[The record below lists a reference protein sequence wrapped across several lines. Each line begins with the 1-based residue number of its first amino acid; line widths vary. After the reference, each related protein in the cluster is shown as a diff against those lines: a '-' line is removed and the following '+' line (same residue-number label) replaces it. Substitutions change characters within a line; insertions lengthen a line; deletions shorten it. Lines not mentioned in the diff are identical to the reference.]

1 MLGSADIKVRPLKMA
16 LMVDPNSA
24 LQVREAIQ
32 FASTQWGG
40 MFFPIIPVHKRMPT
54 SWRDG
59 PLKAPLAHDVVK
71 GYIDGFDPDIL
82 VQFGRELP
90 EYVRD
95 SKLKVLEPVD
105 FWSDGQGKD
114 ANEPAYGI
122 GVLEILQDIF
132 HEHFKFQAKY
142 PLKAIVPVIPKG
154 LGLFWASVF
163 GEYPLHIA
171 EAIDKEFANAL
182 DISKPE
188 VRPDKFRE
196 LIDGDMLFPRRVTQW
211 ATRVQGGRSFHRNAS
226 VFFMD
231 ASKIED
237 VIDFWNLRA
246 SGRQVLPLPKQLI
259 EDGSYRQVVVEFLDE
274 HRRLLGRNGNSIDV
288 ASLIRSRHSTMD
300 QVQAFAESLEHSSSD
315 GKTGAATQRMSLQHW
330 YPRLWDEW
338 ARGKDGGVADVYG
351 EDEETI
357 EIEGEE
363 QLSMRLKSL
372 IPSFGRKNGY
382 RSQGRCVN
390 EFGLRLY
397 GADEHLAEVY
407 PKVDG
412 DQLLKAINGNFGLYG
427 EWRIGRHGLVRI
439 VRRLSSESIK
449 APESEKIFFA
459 WLQDRGWQAKL
470 SSPGI
475 LAKQIFKRLGG
486 TVSMLAD
493 KDVLGLIEHMN
504 GGMVSRGGAQKD
516 DRVVAE
522 REVSVAEVKR
532 KLNAHRYEWFIQ
544 KGIFKL
550 GLQTKCPNCQ
560 RNSWFSIATLNE
572 ELDCPKCLNAFPAA
586 GNIDQGRGGW
596 YYRTAGPF
604 SVPNFADGAFSVLL
618 TLEALTGRITAG
630 RRSTSVTSF
639 EATAPGKVNIEA
651 DLAMFWRDG
660 SYGDDTEGI
669 LFGECKSYG
678 PFKPKDFQ
686 RMRYLAETFPG
697 AILVFSTLRE
707 SLSNEEIVA
716 LTRLAKFGRKY
727 WKAERPLNPV
737 LILTG
742 AELLTWKQPPL
753 CWNEEFQKRFK
764 NVYSLMEHC
773 NASQQIYLGLPSW
786 QEDWHAA
793 FERRRAARSKKSQ
806 GKVKV

>member
-1 MLGSADIKVRPLKMA
+1 MFGSADIKVRPLKLA

-24 LQVREAIQ
+24 LQVREAIRL
-32 FASTQWGG
+32 ACTQWGG
-40 MFFPIIPVHKRMPT
+40 TFFPIIPVHKRMPA
-54 SWRDG
+54 SWREG
-59 PLKAPLAHDVVK
+59 SLKAPPANEVVK
-71 GYIDGFDPDIL
+71 GYLDGFDPDIL

-90 EYVRD
+90 KYVLD
-95 SKLKVLEPVD
+95 SKLKVLKPEN
-105 FWSDGQGKD
+105 FWSNGRDKD
-114 ANEPAYGI
+114 TNEPAYGI
-122 GVLEILQDIF
+122 GVLDVLLDIF
-132 HEHFKFQAKY
+132 REHFKFKAKY

-163 GEYPLHIA
+163 GEYPAHIA
-171 EAIDKEFANAL
+171 EAIDKEFADAL

-188 VRPDKFRE
+188 VRADKFRE
-196 LIDGDMLFPRRVTQW
+196 LTDGVVLFPRRITSW
-211 ATRVQGGRSFHRNAS
+211 ATRVQGGGGFRRNAS

-237 VIDFWNLRA
+237 IIDFWNLRA
-246 SGRQVLPLPKQLI
+246 SGRQVLPLPKQFL
-259 EDGSYRQVVVEFLDE
+259 EDETFRQVVVDFLDE
-274 HRRLLGRNGNSIDV
+274 HRRPWGKDGNTFDV

-300 QVQAFAESLEHSSSD
+300 EMQAFAKLLALPSAG
-315 GKTGAATQRMSLQHW
+315 GKPGPATHRMSLQHW

-357 EIEGEE
+357 DIEGEE
-363 QLSMRLKSL
+363 HLSMRLKSL
-372 IPSFGRKNGY
+372 VPSFGRENWY

-390 EFGLRLY
+390 EVDLRFY

-407 PKVDG
+407 PKVEG
-412 DQLLKAINGNFGLYG
+412 NELLRAITGNIGIYG
-427 EWRIGRHGLVRI
+427 EWRVGRHGLVRI
-439 VRRLSSESIK
+439 VRRVSGESRK
-449 APESEKIFFA
+449 APESEIIFFA
-459 WLQDRGWQAKL
+459 WLKDRGWEAKL

-475 LAKQIFKRLGG
+475 LAKQIYKRLGG
-486 TVSMLAD
+486 VVSMLAD
-493 KDVLGLIEHMN
+493 KDVLALIEHMN

-522 REVSVAEVKR
+522 REASVAEVKR
-532 KLNAHRYEWFIQ
+532 KLNALRYEWFIQ

-560 RNSWFSIATLNE
+560 RNSWFSMATLKE

-596 YYRTAGPF
+596 FYRTAGPF

-618 TLEALTGRITAG
+618 TLEALAG
-630 RRSTSVTSF
+630 RMASWLRSTSVPSF
-639 EATAPGKVNIEA
+639 EATALGKVDLEA

-660 SYGDDTEGI
+660 SYGDDTAGI

-678 PFKPKDFQ
+678 LFKPKDFQ

-707 SLSNEEIVA
+707 SLTKEEIAA

-727 WKAERPLNPV
+727 WKAERPVNPV

-742 AELLTWKQPPL
+742 AELLTWERPPL
-753 CWNEEFQKRFK
+753 CWNEDLQKRFQ
-764 NVYSLMEHC
+764 NVHSLMEHC

-793 FERRRAARSKKSQ
+793 FERRRRAREMKS
-806 GKVKV
+806 

>member
-1 MLGSADIKVRPLKMA
+1 MLGSADIKVRPLKLA

-24 LQVREAIQ
+24 LQVREAIRL
-32 FASTQWGG
+32 ACTQWGG
-40 MFFPIIPVHKRMPT
+40 MFFPIIPVHKRIPA

-59 PLKAPLAHDVVK
+59 PLKAPSANDVVK
-71 GYIDGFDPDIL
+71 GYLDGFDPDIL
-82 VQFGRELP
+82 VQFGKELP
-90 EYVRD
+90 RYVLD
-95 SKLKVLEPVD
+95 SKLKVIKPEN
-105 FWSDGQGKD
+105 FWSGDRDKD
-114 ANEPAYGI
+114 SNEPAYGI
-122 GVLEILQDIF
+122 GVLDVLLDIF
-132 HEHFKFQAKY
+132 REHFKFKAKY

-163 GEYPLHIA
+163 GEYPEHIA
-171 EAIDKEFANAL
+171 DVIDKEFADAL

-188 VRPDKFRE
+188 VRVDKFRE
-196 LIDGDMLFPRRVTQW
+196 LTDGNVLFPKRITQW
-211 ATRVQGGRSFHRNAS
+211 ATRVQGGRGFRQSGS

-246 SGRQVLPLPKQLI
+246 SGRQVLPLPKQFL
-259 EDGSYRQVVVEFLDE
+259 EEESFRKVVVEFFDE
-274 HRRLLGRNGNSIDV
+274 HRRPWGKDGNGFDV
-288 ASLIRSRHSTMD
+288 ASMIRSRHSTMD
-300 QVQAFAESLEHSSSD
+300 EMQAFAKSLALPSTE
-315 GKTGAATQRMSLQHW
+315 GKAGGATQRMALQHW

-357 EIEGEE
+357 DIEGDEH
-363 QLSMRLKSL
+363 LSMRLKSL
-372 IPSFGRKNGY
+372 IPSFGRENWY
-382 RSQGRCVN
+382 WSQGRCVN
-390 EFGLRLY
+390 EFDLRLY

-407 PKVDG
+407 PKIEG
-412 DQLLKAINGNFGLYG
+412 DELLQAIAGNIGHYG
-427 EWRIGRHGLVRI
+427 EWRVGRHGLARI
-439 VRRLSSESIK
+439 VSRLSSESRK
-449 APESEKIFFA
+449 PPESEKIFFA
-459 WLQDRGWQAKL
+459 WLKDRGWDAKL

-475 LAKQIFKRLGG
+475 LAKQIYKRLGG
-486 TVSMLAD
+486 AVGMLAD
-493 KDVLGLIEHMN
+493 KNVLALIEHMN

-516 DRVVAE
+516 DRIVAE

-532 KLNAHRYEWFIQ
+532 KLNANRYEWFIQ

-550 GLQTKCPNCQ
+550 GLQTRCPNCQ
-560 RNSWFSIATLNE
+560 RNSWFSVGTLKE

-596 YYRTAGPF
+596 SYRTAGPF

-618 TLEALTGRITAG
+618 TLEALAGRITSG
-630 RRSTSVTSF
+630 RRSTSVPSF
-639 EATAPGKVNIEA
+639 EATAPGKADLEA
-651 DLAMFWRDG
+651 DLAMFCRDG
-660 SYGDDTEGI
+660 SYGDDTAGI

-686 RMRYLAETFPG
+686 RMRYLAEMFPG

-707 SLSNEEIVA
+707 SLTKEEIAA
-716 LTRLAKFGRKY
+716 LKRLTKFGRKY
-727 WKAERPLNPV
+727 WKAERPVNPV

-742 AELLTWKQPPL
+742 IELLTWVRPPL
-753 CWNEEFQKRFK
+753 CWNAELQKRFQ
-764 NVYSLMEHC
+764 NVHTLMEHC

-793 FERRRAARSKKSQ
+793 FERRRQTRAKKSRGQ
-806 GKVKV
+806 R